1 MNIKIFTFLFFM
13 QIVFCLQAQFNNL
26 FDLNTFAMFCNN
38 TPIPLS
44 ISTRTTGDTAKIT
57 IGQQNYNPWE
67 ISNHHKFGN
76 QVTAVALGILLRINP
91 EHSESIYMSKLN
103 RSNDITKDESYTV
116 QHFVKHGTD
125 TLFTIYLHF
134 ENPAFSF
141 DQSVYYNIIYP
152 DGSTDVPFPGIRL
165 TDNNGNN
172 PKEAGRIIH
181 YNNIDYKLVFGTYD
195 LQNDITDNIL
205 FSISEIKPDS
215 KYNIAPNPSDT
226 LNPSVINIWTYNPG
240 FLKPV
245 GFNDNEEDERV
256 PLFHQGIPDNMD
268 IIVFQE
274 FFERDLNIRLM
285 DSLRPR
291 YNYQSSNKHNEPVV
305 PVVGKEGGV
314 RIISKFPILEEKEV
328 SFSANGCINQ
338 DIINGAANKGVK
350 YVKINK
356 LGQIIH
362 VFGTHTG
369 VQPCDFYVMAN
380 FIKTF
385 TIPKDDVIVLAGDFN
400 VTLDQF
406 TADAYNTYQDVMD
419 TLHAVEATYQS
430 LSWDRPY
437 KGTCWGYNHWNAGDE
452 SEKSY
457 IDYVLTSKNGK
468 IPLKNNN
475 YTQVARVNSM
485 DKKFWGV
492 FDLGDHNPVYGRI
505 ELPYLSV
512 SATDTI
518 VCSGGSF
525 QLNAKTNIPDP
536 VYNWYKNDTL
546 LATSIDSFFVISNY
560 TEHTSDYACKINYSY
575 MPDTIINR
583 IPFDSDSSDKKY
595 IFRGVFESNLESKI
609 TVNNCITTGI
619 SFVKNKNIRIFPNP
633 ATVFLTIETGNQES
647 FSAILYDQFGRLVL
661 EKTDIRNN
669 QLSLAGLASGIY
681 ELIITQK
688 GTIVFQDKISI
699 LKN

>member
-1 MNIKIFTFLFFM
+1 MNKKIFTFLFFM

-215 KYNIAPNPSDT
+215 KYNITPNPSDT

-647 FSAILYDQFGRLVL
+647 FSAILYDQLGRLVL
-661 EKTDIRNN
+661 QKTDIRNN

>member
-1 MNIKIFTFLFFM
+1 MNKKLFTFLFFM
-13 QIVFCLQAQFNNL
+13 QIVYCLQAQFNNL
-26 FDLNTFAMFCNN
+26 FDLNTYAMFCNN
-38 TPIPLS
+38 TPIPFS
-44 ISTRTTGDTAKIT
+44 ISTKTSGDTAKIT

-103 RSNDITKDESYTV
+103 RSNDIIKDESYTV
-116 QHFVKHGTD
+116 QHIVKHGTD

-152 DGSTDVPFPGIRL
+152 DGTTDVPFPGIRL

-172 PKEAGRIIH
+172 PKEAGRIIR

-205 FSISEIKPDS
+205 FSISEIIPNS
-215 KYNIAPNPSDT
+215 KYNITPNASDT

-274 FFERDLNIRLM
+274 FFERDLNMRLM

-291 YNYQSSNKHNEPVV
+291 YKYQSSNKHNEPVV

-314 RIISKFPILEEKEV
+314 RIISKFPILDEKEV
-328 SFSANGCINQ
+328 SFSANGCVNQ

-385 TIPKDDVIVLAGDFN
+385 PIAKNDVIVLAGDFN

-437 KGTCWGYNHWNAGDE
+437 KGTCWGYNHWNTGDE

-518 VCSGGSF
+518 VCPGGSF
-525 QLNAKTNIPDP
+525 QISAKTNIPNP
-536 VYNWYKNDTL
+536 VYSWYKNDIL
-546 LATSIDSFFVISNY
+546 LASSIDSFYVVSNY
-560 TEHTSDYACKINYSY
+560 TDTISDYACKINYSY
-575 MPDTIINR
+575 MPDTLINR
-583 IPFDSDSSDKKY
+583 IPFDSDSSNRKY

-619 SFVKNKNIRIFPNP
+619 GFVKNRDIRIFPNP
-633 ATVFLTIETGNQES
+633 ATDFLTIETSKQEPL
-647 FSAILYDQFGRLVL
+647 SAILYDQMGRPVL
-661 EKTDIRNN
+661 QKTDIRNN
-669 QLSLAGLASGIY
+669 QLSVAGLASGTY

-688 GTIVFQDKISI
+688 GAIVFQDKISI
-699 LKN
+699 LRN